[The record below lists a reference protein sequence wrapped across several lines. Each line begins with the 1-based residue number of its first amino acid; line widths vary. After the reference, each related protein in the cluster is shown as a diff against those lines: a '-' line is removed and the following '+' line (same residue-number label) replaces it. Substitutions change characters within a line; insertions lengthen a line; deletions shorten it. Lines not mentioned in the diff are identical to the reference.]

1 MDLKNLRL
9 FSMIGERLEWLSER
23 QRVLSQNV
31 ANANTPGYRAK
42 DLRPPS
48 FKESLRGIGVPLQ
61 MASSEG
67 GQNIA
72 RRVTERGALDR
83 TRTEREVTLSGNEVE
98 IEAQLEKIADTGMD
112 YQAAT
117 NLYRKH
123 IDLLKLAIGR
133 GGS

>member
-1 MDLKNLRL
+1 
-9 FSMIGERLEWLSER
+9 MIGERLEWLGAR

-31 ANANTPGYRAK
+31 ANANTPGYQAK
-42 DLRPPS
+42 DLRPLD
-48 FKESLRGIGVPLQ
+48 FKQAMRNTGTPLELASTESGQAIGRRG
-61 MASSEG
+61 SSRF
-67 GQNIA
+67 A
-72 RRVTERGALDR
+72 LERSR
-83 TRTEREVTLSGNEVE
+83 TDREVTISGNEVE
-98 IEAQLEKIADTGMD
+98 IESQLEKIADTGMD

>member
-1 MDLKNLRL
+1 
-9 FSMIGERLEWLSER
+9 MIGERLEWLGER

-31 ANANTPGYRAK
+31 ANANTPGYQAR
-42 DLRPPS
+42 DLRPLD
-48 FKESLRGIGVPLQ
+48 FKQALRSTGTQLELASADSGTSIGRRT
-61 MASSEG
+61 SS
-67 GQNIA
+67 
-72 RRVTERGALDR
+72 RFTMDR
-83 TRTEREVTLSGNEVE
+83 TKTDREVTLSGNEVE

-123 IDLLKLAIGR
+123 IDLLKLVIGR